1 VTLVPAVDCVEIL
14 GQIDRGLSL
23 VKDLLLKDT
32 VPDVEDAVGIA
43 LKVWIM
49 CHHEERRLALSID
62 IQQNVHDLNA
72 ESQVLR

>member
-1 VTLVPAVDCVEIL
+1 
-14 GQIDRGLSL
+14 
-23 VKDLLLKDT
+23 
-32 VPDVEDAVGIA
+32 
-43 LKVWIM
+43 M